1 MKTKTILS
9 VDPGTRYSGITVFKG
24 KEIVVSMV
32 KTFSTNGSPRQ
43 RLNEVKKVFSSL
55 IEDYAP
61 EVLVLEKPFPF
72 WSKQSHLLNVVIE
85 EIKSIA
91 KKEKIEI
98 QEFCP
103 KSVKKIV
110 CGSGNTNK
118 KEMAVVICSIYPE
131 LKIYLKQMTKSQ
143 EKYWNHMFD
152 AVGLGVCYLKKQ
164 GKNKMVSHELLPSC

>member
-1 MKTKTILS
+1 MKREKRIIS
-9 VDPGTRYSGITVFKG
+9 IDPGTRYWGIAVFEGQSLYDTK
-24 KEIVVSMV
+24 V
-32 KTFSTNGSPRQ
+32 KTLNTKDSPRK
-43 RLNEVKKVFSSL
+43 RLIEARRIFISL

-61 EVLVLEKPFPF
+61 EILVVEQPFPF

-85 EIKSIA
+85 EIKSLA
-91 KKEKIEI
+91 RKEKMRIY
-98 QEFCP
+98 EFCP

-143 EKYWNHMFD
+143 ERYWNHMFD
-152 AVGLGVCYLKKQ
+152 AAGLGVCYLKKQ
-164 GKNKMVSHELLPSC
+164 GKTNLLTVGPRE

>member
-1 MKTKTILS
+1 MTKTILA
-9 VDPGTRYSGITVFKG
+9 VDPGTRYWGVTVFRG
-24 KEIVVSMV
+24 KDIIVSLV
-32 KTFSTNGSPRQ
+32 KVLSTKGSPRR
-43 RLNEVKKVFSSL
+43 RLEEVKKVFSSL

-61 EVLVLEKPFPF
+61 EVLVVEQPFPF

-85 EIKSIA
+85 EIKSLA
-91 KKEKIEI
+91 RKEKMKIY
-98 QEFCP
+98 EFRP

-110 CGSGNTNK
+110 AGSGNATK
-118 KEMAVVICSIYPE
+118 KDMSKTICSIYPE

-164 GKNKMVSHELLPSC
+164 GETNLLTVGPKE